1 MDLFKKVVKRKRM
14 QRIGNGLGLI
24 MPKKWMEPMNWNKTT
39 VLKVV
44 WHPDAQSMIITK
56 DEDQR
61 WKDEEVSNP

>member
-24 MPKKWMEPMNWNKTT
+24 MPKKWIEPMNWTKLTA
-39 VLKVV
+39 LKVV
-44 WHPDAQSMIITK
+44 WHPGEQQIIITK
-56 DEDQR
+56 DENQR